1 MNLKSCPKGDGN
13 GEKTPAEYLDL
24 ERAAERKSE
33 YFNGEILAMSGANR
47 EHNLIVGNLLGELIE
62 KLHKGPCEV
71 YPSDMRV
78 KVDLTGLY
86 TYPDVVVVCDEPQ
99 FEDEHG
105 DTLLNPTLLIEVL
118 SESTEKYDRGKKSSH
133 YRRLT
138 SLKEYLLVSQ
148 EEPHLEHYAR
158 RDDDHWLLAEA
169 TGLEAHL
176 ELPALQATIALA
188 EVYARVS
195 LEK

>member
-1 MNLKSCPKGDGN
+1 K
-13 GEKTPAEYLDL
+13 
-24 ERAAERKSE
+24 
-33 YFNGEILAMSGANR
+33 
-47 EHNLIVGNLLGELIE
+47 HNLVVGNLVGELRE
-62 KLHKGPCEV
+62 KLRKGPCEV

-78 KVDLTGLY
+78 KVDVTGLY
-86 TYPDVVVVCDEPQ
+86 TYPDVVVVCDEPR

-118 SESTEKYDRGKKSSH
+118 SESTESYDRGKKSGH

-148 EEPHLEHYAR
+148 DEPHVEHYACQG
-158 RDDDHWLLAEA
+158 DDHWLLTEA
-169 TGLEAHL
+169 TGTDTRI
-176 ELPALQATIALA
+176 ELPALQATIELS

-195 LEK
+195 FEG

>member
-1 MNLKSCPKGDGN
+1 MSTQPTPRL
-13 GEKTPAEYLDL
+13 TPAEYLTL
-24 ERAAERKSE
+24 ERSAVIKGE
-33 YFNGEILAMSGANR
+33 YFDGEIFAMAGASR
-47 EHNLIVGNLLGELIE
+47 AHNLIVGNLVGELRE
-62 KLHKGPCEV
+62 QLRKGPCEV

-78 KVDLTGLY
+78 KVDRTGLY

-133 YRRLT
+133 YRQLP
-138 SLKEYLLVSQ
+138 SLQEYLLVSQ

-158 RDDDHWLLAEA
+158 QDNEHWLLTEA
-169 TGLEAHL
+169 TGLETRI
-176 ELPALQATIALA
+176 ELPALQATIELS
-188 EVYARVS
+188 EVYARVT
-195 LEK
+195 

>member
-1 MNLKSCPKGDGN
+1 MSTQPTPQL
-13 GEKTPAEYLDL
+13 TPAEYLAL
-24 ERAAERKSE
+24 ERSAEIKGE
-33 YFNGEILAMSGANR
+33 YFDGEIFAMAGASR
-47 EHNLIVGNLLGELIE
+47 AHNLIVGNLIRELGNQLR
-62 KLHKGPCEV
+62 KGPCEV

-86 TYPDVVVVCDEPQ
+86 TYPDVVVVCDEPR

-133 YRRLT
+133 YRRLP

-158 RDDDHWLLAEA
+158 QDDDHWLLTEA
-169 TGLEAHL
+169 TGEEARI

-188 EVYARVS
+188 EVYARVTF
-195 LEK
+195 EK